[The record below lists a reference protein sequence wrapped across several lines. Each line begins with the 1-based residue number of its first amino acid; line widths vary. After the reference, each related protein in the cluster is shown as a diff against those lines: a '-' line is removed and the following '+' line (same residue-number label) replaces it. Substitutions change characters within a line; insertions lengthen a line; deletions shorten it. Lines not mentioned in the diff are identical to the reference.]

1 MRLAQ
6 KLFKDINQIIIEN
19 IFLDYDEIDE
29 KMQQYIDDMK
39 EEIDSYEDGIDIE
52 IKNEDKDITVWIF
65 DYGAEYFC
73 LRNTISRIDQYYGS
87 FY

>member
-6 KLFKDINQIIIEN
+6 KLFRDINQIIIEN
-19 IFLDYDEIDE
+19 IYLDYDEID
-29 KMQQYIDDMK
+29 KKIQKYIDDNI
-39 EEIDSYEDGIDIE
+39 EEIDSYEAGIDIE
-52 IKNEDKDITVWIF
+52 IKNEDKVITIWIF

-73 LRNTISRIDQYYGS
+73 LRNTISRINQYYGS

>member
-6 KLFKDINQIIIEN
+6 KLFRDINTIIIDN
-19 IFLDYDEIDE
+19 IYLDYYEIDE
-29 KMQQYIDDMK
+29 LIDEYLNK
-39 EEIDSYEDGIDIE
+39 NREEIDSYEAGIDIE
-52 IKNEDKDITVWIF
+52 IKNEDKDITIWIF

-73 LRNTISRIDQYYGS
+73 LRNTISRIDQYYGP